1 MKILQ
6 RYIMM
11 ELLKVFGL
19 LVTVLTVML
28 VFVGVFQEAQQQG
41 LGAAQIVQIL
51 PYLIPSLLPYTI
63 PSTLLLAVCVVYG
76 RLAGD
81 LEIIATKSAGINP
94 LQLLLPAFALSAI
107 LSVSS
112 LFLTDQII
120 PWAISRMQY
129 TISQALEDIFLDQL
143 RSTHL
148 ISNVA
153 EGYTIQVI
161 DVQGKKLISPTF
173 QIRREGGGPPITVQA
188 QEATIDFDLEKE
200 EVLLNLKVCQI
211 SADDQ
216 TSFFVEEEQH
226 AFPLPEQISRV
237 NARHMSLQG
246 IHDKIEEMETDV
258 KQELLKREI
267 RTAFKLMTGEFADL
281 NDANNHQLALKQLSN
296 QRTKYKLN
304 TEKHTRFAFSTS
316 CFFFVIIGAPY
327 SISQARKQ
335 FLTTFFLCFLPILLM
350 YYPLALLI
358 LTLAKNGEIDPT
370 FTIWI
375 PNLVLLIAGTVI
387 LRRVLKN

>member
-6 RYIMM
+6 RYILV

-41 LGAAQIVQIL
+41 LGAAQIIQIL

-94 LQLLLPAFALSAI
+94 LQLLMPAFLLSAV
-107 LSVSS
+107 LSFGS
-112 LFLTDQII
+112 LVLTDQII

-148 ISNVA
+148 ITNHTD
-153 EGYTIQVI
+153 GYTIQVI

-173 QIRREGGGPPITVQA
+173 QIRRNGGPPITVQA
-188 QEATIDFDLEKE
+188 QEATFDFDLENE
-200 EVLLNLKVCQI
+200 EVLLNLKKCQI

-216 TSFFVEEEQH
+216 TTFFVEEEQH

-237 NARHMSLQG
+237 NARHMSLDG
-246 IHDKIEEMETDV
+246 IQDKI
-258 KQELLKREI
+258 QEIEINAEQEILKREI
-267 RTAFKLMTGEFADL
+267 RTSFKLITGEFNNL
-281 NDANNHQLALKQLSN
+281 NDVSNHQTTAQLLSDE
-296 QRTKYKLN
+296 RMKYKLN
-304 TEKHTRFAFSTS
+304 TEMHTRYAFSTS
-316 CFFFVIIGAPY
+316 CLFFVIIGAPY

-370 FTIWI
+370 LTIWI
-375 PNLVLLIAGTVI
+375 PNLVLSIAGMVI
-387 LRRVLKN
+387 LRRVLKH